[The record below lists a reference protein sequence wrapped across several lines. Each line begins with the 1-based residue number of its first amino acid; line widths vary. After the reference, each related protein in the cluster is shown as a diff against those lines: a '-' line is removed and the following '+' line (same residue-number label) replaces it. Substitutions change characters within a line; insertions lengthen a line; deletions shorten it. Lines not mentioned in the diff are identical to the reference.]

1 MVTTVRV
8 LNQNIKPTPK
18 YPLWKKSIFVLLRC
32 HETLMLEWTDSKRL
46 MITDPAGN
54 CVAVMHERKLSQS
67 ERADTELIAQGEG
80 EGSCLSFWES
90 MWKDFFFF
98 RAFSTAAELFSKNW
112 EVPEDVLVGD
122 KEDWWSLY
130 SGGYRQLW
138 IDQLCFPLAY
148 WCFIKCFIWKEIC
161 YREVQLWKLLL
172 IIHISVLTLECLTI
186 GSNVYFC
193 VLKINKF
200 EIGIFFH

>member
-1 MVTTVRV
+1 MPWNFNVGVDRFEEAYDHRPSRKLCGCYAWAQTQSVRKSWYRTHCPGRRRGV
-8 LNQNIKPTPK
+8 L
-18 YPLWKKSIFVLLRC
+18 FELLR
-32 HETLMLEWTDSKRL
+32 
-46 MITDPAGN
+46 IY
-54 CVAVMHERKLSQS
+54 VER
-67 ERADTELIAQGEG
+67 
-80 EGSCLSFWES
+80 FF
-90 MWKDFFFF
+90 FFFF
-98 RAFSTAAELFSKNW
+98 RAFSTAAELFSKNS

-130 SGGYRQLW
+130 SGGYPQLW

-148 WCFIKCFIWKEIC
+148 WYFIKGFIWKEIC

-200 EIGIFFH
+200 EIGIFSIKRKGKILWISLLP